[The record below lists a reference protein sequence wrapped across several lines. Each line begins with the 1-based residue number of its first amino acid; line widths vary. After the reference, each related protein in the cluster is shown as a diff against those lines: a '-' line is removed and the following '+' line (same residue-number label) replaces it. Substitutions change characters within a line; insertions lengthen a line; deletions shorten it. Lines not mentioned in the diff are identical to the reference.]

1 MKIRA
6 AVFKE
11 IGASVLYAQI
21 LPLQVKE
28 VDLDPPSRLKAK
40 FEIADSGLRRPCIEE
55 ISARW
60 RRNVHLRWPR
70 ITARRRLSRFPDIHP
85 HCPNPAG
92 APSRSDKASEIAL
105 SFFATCSIFVST
117 ASFSSKLRANPAIT
131 LLEKSRTA
139 TPTQNIPSL
148 I

>member
-40 FEIADSGLRRPCIEE
+40 FEIADSGL
-55 ISARW
+55 
-60 RRNVHLRWPR
+60 
-70 ITARRRLSRFPDIHP
+70 
-85 HCPNPAG
+85 
-92 APSRSDKASEIAL
+92 
-105 SFFATCSIFVST
+105 
-117 ASFSSKLRANPAIT
+117 
-131 LLEKSRTA
+131 
-139 TPTQNIPSL
+139 
-148 I
+148 